1 MNATASLEHIVVL
14 GLAAY
19 LVARVIVNDK
29 VWKGTRDRLLT
40 FLGNRETR
48 SHRRDDRLRCLLYFK
63 AGELLGC
70 PLCMGVWVAAALTCL
85 HASQWP
91 WQLGVAGWI
100 TVAAVAGAQGTLA
113 VITSD

>member
-1 MNATASLEHIVVL
+1 MTRLASLEQVLVL
-14 GLAAY
+14 GAAAY

-40 FLGNRETR
+40 FLANRETR
-48 SHRRDDRLRCLLYFK
+48 SYRREDRVRSLLYAK

-70 PLCMGVWVAAALTCL
+70 PLCMGVWVSAGLTSL
-85 HASQWP
+85 HAAVWP
-91 WQLGVAGWI
+91 WQLGVAGWV

-113 VITSD
+113 VLTSD